1 MKRTITA
8 LAIGLMATMGFNN
21 TASAQVEQ
29 GNFMI
34 DAYYGYPNLG
44 KSFVD
49 LFVSDNGISGTTL
62 SAVGPCGVR
71 AEYMLADNFGLGVD
85 FIYNSAALSGTVD
98 SLNADNTVFR
108 TYDAK
113 IYFRRYRVQ
122 LRANYHFVQT
132 DQLDS
137 YVGFGAGTN
146 IRTLGITSDY
156 PNFKDSSFTGAIIP
170 VSVRLALGMRYFF
183 TDNIGMNLELGIGGP
198 IISGGLSIK
207 I

>member
-8 LAIGLMATMGFNN
+8 FAISLIATMGYNR
-21 TASAQVEQ
+21 TAVAQVEQ

-137 YVGFGAGTN
+137 
-146 IRTLGITSDY
+146 
-156 PNFKDSSFTGAIIP
+156 
-170 VSVRLALGMRYFF
+170 
-183 TDNIGMNLELGIGGP
+183 
-198 IISGGLSIK
+198 
-207 I
+207 